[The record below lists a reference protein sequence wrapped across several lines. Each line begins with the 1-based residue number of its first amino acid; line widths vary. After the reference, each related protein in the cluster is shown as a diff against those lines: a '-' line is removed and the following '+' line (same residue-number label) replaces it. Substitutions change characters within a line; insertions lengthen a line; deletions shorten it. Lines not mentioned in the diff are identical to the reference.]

1 MDIKA
6 IIVNAVAW
14 LLSKL
19 FPPRKPR
26 LNRRDMPEVRDYQ
39 YRLSRTVGYQA
50 RRGCIEGARVV
61 RVYETGR
68 F

>member
-19 FPPRKPR
+19 FPPRR
-26 LNRRDMPEVRDYQ
+26 LWLGRKDMPEVRDYQ
-39 YRLSRTVGYQA
+39 YRLSRTVGHQP
-50 RRGCIEGARVV
+50 RHGCIEGARIV
-61 RVYETGR
+61 RVYETEGA
-68 F
+68 